1 MGAKQKNRGTTMRSR
16 QDSRHIKRKF
26 RGRGEARDL
35 SKRKFRDLLNSF
47 FEDKEFFK
55 AWKSKF
61 RGRGETEARNFS
73 SFLGHFEVDV
83 RTSETSGRESY
94 YFLQFA
100 FGIALGA
107 SLCIHLVKNLLSL
120 STDHYF
126 CISIAWSNWG
136 VR

>member
-83 RTSETSGRESY
+83 RTSQTSARDWRGICFEPSFHGAFCLSISY
-94 YFLQFA
+94 
-100 FGIALGA
+100 
-107 SLCIHLVKNLLSL
+107 
-120 STDHYF
+120 T
-126 CISIAWSNWG
+126 ISIFTCLNRLALLLQIYY
-136 VR
+136 